1 MTTKT
6 TRKKSSKPAATK
18 VAKPAAGTKRGAA
31 RTTKEAKPKTAR
43 SKATTTTT
51 TTDGNLTIVEVPP
64 ATVETIGT
72 QKPTKPARKKPA
84 TEPVGKPLSQ
94 LEAAVKVLG
103 ESKAPLTTKEM
114 VEAMGAKKYWSSPG
128 GKTPHAT
135 LYSAILR
142 ELQTKGEASRFLK
155 TDRGH
160 FALRQA

>member
-1 MTTKT
+1 MSTKT
-6 TRKKSSKPAATK
+6 TTKKNSKPAATK
-18 VAKPAAGTKRGAA
+18 KPAAKTTASKVTPPKSEKAKAGRGSAPA
-31 RTTKEAKPKTAR
+31 
-43 SKATTTTT
+43 TTT

-64 ATVETIGT
+64 ATVETIVT
-72 QKPTKPARKKPA
+72 IEKPTKRTRKKPETQPA
-84 TEPVGKPLSQ
+84 RKPLSQ

-103 ESKAPLTTKEM
+103 ESTEPLTTKEM
-114 VEAMGAKKYWSSPG
+114 VEAMAAKKYWSSPG

-160 FALRQA
+160 FPLRQA